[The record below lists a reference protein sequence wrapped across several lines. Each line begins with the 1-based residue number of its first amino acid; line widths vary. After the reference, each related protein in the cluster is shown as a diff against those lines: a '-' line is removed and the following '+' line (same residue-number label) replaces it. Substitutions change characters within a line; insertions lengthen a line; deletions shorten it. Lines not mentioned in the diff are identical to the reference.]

1 MASSR
6 KVYKAIS
13 SLYRRAVDTAR
24 HVREAFEDGWPPGRQ
39 NGGGGGGGGFIGR
52 RQPIPVRVPIPV
64 PHSPYP
70 RPTSRPGS
78 QSWYSNTS
86 RRFASTSAFS
96 SRAFQQQVHHANK
109 YDPPRFMSVA
119 AKLSNIGHGT
129 TFAHPFLSPKWTG
142 GTLSRSLQGYS
153 LPGLRSRG
161 SVRYFCFN
169 VRPMANVIT
178 NLSASAR
185 AGGFESSKLVSKGVK
200 GRKFT
205 SIGINQYDLPMSSDV
220 DTLSSTDSRGN
231 FYFICNAPALEC
243 SESNVGDV
251 YDPAAIKTAL
261 NTTFLEFDLSPTF
274 TFSTVYAELTEN
286 VVDSITESV
295 DRHIADLNRV
305 VADVKAIANTIGSL
319 QLSLRNDNGTV
330 FRVHFSDRTPDQVE
344 RICKDLGITRGMIR
358 FDSERSRF
366 RQRGSQSASEHWS
379 EDSFSD
385 ALFDSASLSNR
396 SLWNQHEL
404 PRSLNQS
411 VLRSEYSY
419 PDGTEIWT

>member
-13 SLYRRAVDTAR
+13 SLYRRAADTAR
-24 HVREAFEDGWPPGRQ
+24 HVREAFEDGWPPP
-39 NGGGGGGGGFIGR
+39 GGPNGGGGGGFIGR

-70 RPTSRPGS
+70 RPSSGPGS

-86 RRFASTSAFS
+86 RRFASTGA
-96 SRAFQQQVHHANK
+96 RAFQQQANMAYK

-169 VRPMANVIT
+169 ARPMANVIA
-178 NLSASAR
+178 NMSASAR
-185 AGGFESSKLVSKGVK
+185 AGGLESSKLVSKGVK
-200 GRKFT
+200 DRKFT
-205 SIGINQYDLPMSSDV
+205 SIGMKQYDLPMSSDV
-220 DTLSSTDSRGN
+220 DTVSSTDSRGD
-231 FYFICNAPALEC
+231 FYFVAPTLEC
-243 SESNVGDV
+243 SESNMGDV
-251 YDPAAIKTAL
+251 YDPAAIKKAP

-295 DRHIADLNRV
+295 DRHITDLNRV
-305 VADVKAIANTIGSL
+305 VTDVKAIANTIGSL
-319 QLSLRNDNGTV
+319 QVSLRHDNGTV

-344 RICKDLGITRGMIR
+344 RICKDLGITRGMIK

-366 RQRGSQSASEHWS
+366 LQGSQSASEHWL
-379 EDSFSD
+379 EDSLSN
-385 ALFDSASLSNR
+385 ALFDSASWSNR
-396 SLWNQHEL
+396 SIANQHEL
-404 PRSLNQS
+404 HRSLNQS

-419 PDGTEIWT
+419 PDGPEIWT

>member
-24 HVREAFEDGWPPGRQ
+24 HVREAFEDGWPPGGP
-39 NGGGGGGGGFIGR
+39 NGGGGGGFIGR

-64 PHSPYP
+64 PRSPYP
-70 RPTSRPGS
+70 RPTSGPGS

-86 RRFASTSAFS
+86 RRFASTSA
-96 SRAFQQQVHHANK
+96 RAFQQQAHNAYK

-169 VRPMANVIT
+169 ARPMANVIA
-178 NLSASAR
+178 NLSASAH
-185 AGGFESSKLVSKGVK
+185 AGGLESSKLVSKGVN

-205 SIGINQYDLPMSSDV
+205 SIGVKQYDSPMSRNV
-220 DTLSSTDSRGN
+220 DTLSSADSRGD

-243 SESNVGDV
+243 SESNMEDV
-251 YDPAAIKTAL
+251 YDPAAIKTAA

-319 QLSLRNDNGTV
+319 QVSLRNDIGTV

-344 RICKDLGITRGMIR
+344 HICKDLGITRGMIK

-366 RQRGSQSASEHWS
+366 LQLGSQSASEHWL

-385 ALFDSASLSNR
+385 GLLDSGCLSNR
-396 SLWNQHEL
+396 SIWNQYEL

-419 PDGTEIWT
+419 PDGPEIWT

>member
-24 HVREAFEDGWPPGRQ
+24 HVREAFEDGWPPGGP
-39 NGGGGGGGGFIGR
+39 NGGGGGGFIGR

-64 PHSPYP
+64 PRSPYP
-70 RPTSRPGS
+70 RPTSGPGS

-86 RRFASTSAFS
+86 RGFASTSA
-96 SRAFQQQVHHANK
+96 RAFQQQAHNIYK

-129 TFAHPFLSPKWTG
+129 TFAHSFLSPKWTG

-169 VRPMANVIT
+169 ARPMANVIA

-185 AGGFESSKLVSKGVK
+185 AGGLESSKLVSKGVN

-205 SIGINQYDLPMSSDV
+205 SIGVKQYDLPMSRDV
-220 DTLSSTDSRGN
+220 DTLSSADSRGD
-231 FYFICNAPALEC
+231 FYFICNAPPLEC
-243 SESNVGDV
+243 SESNMEDV
-251 YDPAAIKTAL
+251 YDPAAIKTAP

-319 QLSLRNDNGTV
+319 QVSLRNDIGTV

-344 RICKDLGITRGMIR
+344 RICKDLGITRGMIK
-358 FDSERSRF
+358 FDSKRSRF
-366 RQRGSQSASEHWS
+366 LQLGSQSASEHWL

-385 ALFDSASLSNR
+385 GLLDSGSLSNR
-396 SLWNQHEL
+396 SIWNQCEL

-419 PDGTEIWT
+419 PDGPEIWT

>member
-24 HVREAFEDGWPPGRQ
+24 HVREAFEDGWPPGGP
-39 NGGGGGGGGFIGR
+39 NGGGGGGFIGR

-64 PHSPYP
+64 PRSPYP
-70 RPTSRPGS
+70 RPTSGPGS

-86 RRFASTSAFS
+86 RRFASTSA
-96 SRAFQQQVHHANK
+96 RAFQQQAHNAHK

-129 TFAHPFLSPKWTG
+129 TFAHPFLRPKWTG

-169 VRPMANVIT
+169 ARPMANVIA

-185 AGGFESSKLVSKGVK
+185 AGGLESSKLVSKGVN

-205 SIGINQYDLPMSSDV
+205 SIGVKQYDLPMSRDV
-220 DTLSSTDSRGN
+220 LTLSSADSRGD
-231 FYFICNAPALEC
+231 FYVICNGPPLEC
-243 SESNVGDV
+243 SVSNMEDV
-251 YDPAAIKTAL
+251 YDPAAIKTAP

-319 QLSLRNDNGTV
+319 QVSLRNDMGTV

-344 RICKDLGITRGMIR
+344 RICKDLGITRGMIK
-358 FDSERSRF
+358 FDSKRSRF
-366 RQRGSQSASEHWS
+366 LQLGSQSASEHWS

-385 ALFDSASLSNR
+385 GLLDSGSLSNR
-396 SLWNQHEL
+396 SIWNQYEL

-419 PDGTEIWT
+419 PDGPEIWT

>member
-13 SLYRRAVDTAR
+13 SWYRRAVDTAR
-24 HVREAFEDGWPPGRQ
+24 HVREAFEDGWPPP
-39 NGGGGGGGGFIGR
+39 GGSNGGGGGGFIGR

-70 RPTSRPGS
+70 RPSSGPGS

-86 RRFASTSAFS
+86 RRFASTGAFS
-96 SRAFQQQVHHANK
+96 SRAFQQQAHSAYK

-129 TFAHPFLSPKWTG
+129 TFAHPFLCPKLTG

-169 VRPMANVIT
+169 ARPMANVIA
-178 NLSASAR
+178 NMSASAR
-185 AGGFESSKLVSKGVK
+185 AGGLESSKLVSKGVK
-200 GRKFT
+200 DRKFT
-205 SIGINQYDLPMSSDV
+205 STGMKQYDLPISSDV
-220 DTLSSTDSRGN
+220 DTVSSTDSRGD
-231 FYFICNAPALEC
+231 FYCICNTPALKC
-243 SESNVGDV
+243 SESNMGDV
-251 YDPAAIKTAL
+251 YDPAAIKKAP

-295 DRHIADLNRV
+295 DRHIADLNKV
-305 VADVKAIANTIGSL
+305 VADVKVIANTIGSL
-319 QLSLRNDNGTV
+319 QVSLRHDNGTV
-330 FRVHFSDRTPDQVE
+330 FRVHFSDKTPDQVE
-344 RICKDLGITRGMIR
+344 CICKDLGITRGMIK

-366 RQRGSQSASEHWS
+366 LQQGSQSASEHWL

-385 ALFDSASLSNR
+385 AFFDSASLSNR
-396 SLWNQHEL
+396 SISNQHEL
-404 PRSLNQS
+404 PRSLNHS

-419 PDGTEIWT
+419 PDGPDIWT